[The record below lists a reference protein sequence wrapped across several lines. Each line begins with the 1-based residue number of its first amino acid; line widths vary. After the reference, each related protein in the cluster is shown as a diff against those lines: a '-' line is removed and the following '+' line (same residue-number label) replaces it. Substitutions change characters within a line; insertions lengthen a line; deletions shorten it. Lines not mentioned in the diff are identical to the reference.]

1 MQWRV
6 RFCASSKA
14 SSIDIGPA
22 AYEARRG
29 HMQRCIA
36 IVSRTG
42 ACAARPETDLML
54 IPQICHIRRRFA
66 SAEQLLGIVSPS
78 QLRAV
83 AVKWP
88 RLADHI
94 NH

>member
-1 MQWRV
+1 MQ
-6 RFCASSKA
+6 
-14 SSIDIGPA
+14 P
-22 AYEARRG
+22 
-29 HMQRCIA
+29 CIA
-36 IVSRTG
+36 IVSRK
-42 ACAARPETDLML
+42 ARAPRGPKTDFMM
-54 IPQICHIRRRFA
+54 ISQIRHIRRRFA

-94 NH
+94 NY